1 MAYAKQYIDKLRK
14 SGLRPTK
21 QRIKICDVLF
31 DTDKTFHFTI
41 KELVKIIENQ
51 ANIKVSLATV
61 YNTVHA
67 FKKKGYLKEIP
78 LNLSQSYYD
87 TNVSHHHHFFDEED
101 NKLIDID
108 QDDVDEINIRKK
120 IPGKKIRS
128 VELIAKIVSDNQSQK

>member
-1 MAYAKQYIDKLRK
+1 MAYAEQYINKLRK

-21 QRIKICDVLF
+21 QRIRICEVLF
-31 DTDKTFHFTI
+31 DAEKTFHFTI

-67 FKKKGYLKEIP
+67 FNKKGYLKEIP
-78 LNLSQSYYD
+78 INSSQSYYD
-87 TNVSHHHHFFDEED
+87 TNISHHHHFFDEDE

-108 QDDVDEINIRKK
+108 QKDVDEVMIKK
-120 IPGKKIRS
+120 TIPGKKIKS
-128 VELIAKIVSDNQSQK
+128 IEVIAKIVTDN

>member
-1 MAYAKQYIDKLRK
+1 MAYAEQYINKLRK

-21 QRIKICDVLF
+21 QRIKICEVLF

-67 FKKKGYLKEIP
+67 FIKKGYLKEIP
-78 LNLSQSYYD
+78 LNSSQSYYD
-87 TNVSHHHHFFDEED
+87 TNVSHHHHFFDVEE

-120 IPGKKIRS
+120 IPGKK
-128 VELIAKIVSDNQSQK
+128 LDQWK

>member
-1 MAYAKQYIDKLRK
+1 MAYANQYIDKLRK

-21 QRIKICDVLF
+21 QRIKICEVLF

-41 KELVKIIENQ
+41 KELVKIIENH
-51 ANIKVSLATV
+51 ANIRVSLATV

-67 FKKKGYLKEIP
+67 FIKKGYLKEIP
-78 LNLSQSYYD
+78 LNSSQSYYD
-87 TNVSHHHHFFDEED
+87 TNVSHHHHFFDEEE

-128 VELIAKIVSDNQSQK
+128 VEVIAKIVSDTQSQK

>member
-1 MAYAKQYIDKLRK
+1 MAYAEQYINKLRK

-21 QRIKICDVLF
+21 QRIKICEVLF
-31 DTDKTFHFTI
+31 DADKTFHFTI

-67 FKKKGYLKEIP
+67 FIKKGYLKEIP
-78 LNLSQSYYD
+78 LNSSQSYYD
-87 TNVSHHHHFFDEED
+87 TNVTHHHHFFDEED

-108 QDDVDEINIRKK
+108 QDEVDEINIRKK

-128 VELIAKIVSDNQSQK
+128 VELIAKIVRDNHSQK